1 MPGCPSLRSLLLALL
16 FLLLAGCAVNPV
28 TGEREFQLISEQGE
42 VELGEENY
50 APLRQMQGGDYP
62 LQPELIEY
70 VQDVGQRVARE
81 SDRPDLPY
89 EFTVIHSDVPNA
101 WALPGGKIAI
111 NRGLLVSFE
120 SEAELAAVL
129 AHEVAHA
136 AARHSAQQME
146 RQLII
151 QAGVIAVAAA
161 GSDSQY
167 ADAIVGSATVGAGL
181 IAQRYSRGAELE
193 ADRYGTRYMH
203 EAGYNPMGAV
213 RLMERFVALSENNR
227 QGWLDGLFASHP
239 PSQERVEAN
248 RRLANRLG
256 TDGEWGRDAFMAA
269 TRELRRNE
277 PAYETAAQAREHLND
292 GALGEALELARQAR
306 QTIPDEPR
314 FIALVGHVHRGA
326 KRPEQA
332 LTAYREALE
341 REPAYFQH
349 HLMVGLVEAKLGNDE
364 AARPALKRSIERLPT
379 APAHLNLG
387 HIERR
392 AENREAAIAH
402 YRVAAQSESPAG
414 QEARQTLQ
422 EMGAASA
429 GN

>member
-1 MPGCPSLRSLLLALL
+1 MTYLRSALL
-16 FLLLAGCAVNPV
+16 GIFLAIGMTGCAVNPV
-28 TGEREFQLISEQGE
+28 TGERELQLISEQGE
-42 VELGEENY
+42 IELGEENY

-62 LQPELIEY
+62 LEPGLIDY
-70 VQDVGQRVARE
+70 VQRVGQRVARE

-146 RQLII
+146 RRLIL
-151 QAGVIAVAAA
+151 QAGVIAIAAA

-213 RLMERFVALSENNR
+213 RLMERFVALSEGNR

-239 PSQERVEAN
+239 PSRERVEAN
-248 RRLANRLG
+248 RQLANRLG
-256 TDGEWGRDAFMAA
+256 TEGDWGREPFMAA
-269 TRELRRNE
+269 TRQLRANE
-277 PAYETAAQAREHLND
+277 AAYETAQEARERLND
-292 GALGEALELARQAR
+292 GSLEEARQLARQAR
-306 QTIPDEPR
+306 EAIPDEPR
-314 FIALVGHVHRGA
+314 FFALMGDIHQAA
-326 KRPEQA
+326 KRPAQA
-332 LTAYREALE
+332 LTAYREAAE
-341 REPAYFQH
+341 REPGYFQH
-349 HLMVGLVEAKLGNDE
+349 HLMIGLVEAESGNDE
-364 AARPALKRSIERLPT
+364 TARVALNRSIERLPT
-379 APAHLNLG
+379 APAHLHLG

-392 AENREAAIAH
+392 AGNREAAITH
-402 YRVAAQSESPAG
+402 YRVAAQSDSPAG

-422 EMGAASA
+422 EMGAANT
-429 GN
+429 GG